1 MKLFNTVTGKK
12 GEEIASEFLKNKG
25 YEIVERNWRNKFGEI
40 DIIAKKDNVL
50 VFGEVKTKI
59 GELYGLPE
67 EMVGRGKLQKVRNMA
82 TVYLKGK
89 EISCRIDV
97 IAIVLADNGSVSR
110 INHYEN
116 VY

>member
-1 MKLFNTVTGKK
+1 M
-12 GEEIASEFLKNKG
+12 
-25 YEIVERNWRNKFGEI
+25 
-40 DIIAKKDNVL
+40 
-50 VFGEVKTKI
+50 KTKI
-59 GELYGLPE
+59 GELFGLPE

-89 EISCRIDV
+89 EIPCRIDV
-97 IAIVLADNGSVSR
+97 VAIVLGDDGSVSR

>member
-1 MKLFNTVTGKK
+1 MFV
-12 GEEIASEFLKNKG
+12 
-25 YEIVERNWRNKFGEI
+25 
-40 DIIAKKDNVL
+40 
-50 VFGEVKTKI
+50 EVKTKI